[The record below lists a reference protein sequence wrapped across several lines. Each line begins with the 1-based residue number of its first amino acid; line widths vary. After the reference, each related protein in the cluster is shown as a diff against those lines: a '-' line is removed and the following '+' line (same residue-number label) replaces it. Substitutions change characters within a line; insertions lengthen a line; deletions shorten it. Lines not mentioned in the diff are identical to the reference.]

1 RPTAFADSETETFLH
16 CDSVDQLHRDRY
28 VITGHNHLYAIRQ
41 CNFARY
47 VCGTEIELRT
57 VFVEEWRMTT
67 TFCLRQHV
75 NFGLEFSVRSYRTW
89 FTDNHT
95 TTDIGFLNTTQQ
107 QTHVV
112 TSFTVIQNLTEHFH
126 PCYGRLQVLGTHS
139 KDLNRITRVNH
150 TTLDTA
156 GSYSTTTSDG
166 EHV

>member
-1 RPTAFADSETETFLH
+1 
-16 CDSVDQLHRDRY
+16 
-28 VITGHNHLYAIRQ
+28 
-41 CNFARY
+41 
-47 VCGTEIELRT
+47 
-57 VFVEEWRMTT
+57 MTT
-67 TFCLRQHV
+67 TFCLRQYI

-112 TSFTVIQNLTEHFH
+112 TSFTVIHNLTEHFH

-156 GSYSTTTSDG
+156 SGYRTTSGDG
-166 EHV
+166 EYVFDRHQERKVCQPRRNRDVRIYRVHQFHDLVYPLCFAVQTAQGRTTDDRDIVARIFVE